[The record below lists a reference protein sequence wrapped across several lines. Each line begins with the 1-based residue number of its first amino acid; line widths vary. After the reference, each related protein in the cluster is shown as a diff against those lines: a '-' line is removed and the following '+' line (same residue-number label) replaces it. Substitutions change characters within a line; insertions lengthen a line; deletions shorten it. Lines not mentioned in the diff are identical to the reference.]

1 MKRKEIKLLFEN
13 KEVEGF
19 STGWGLS
26 VAIEDGEKTIIFD
39 TGNDAISLLKNMK
52 KMEINFHKVKKIVIS
67 HNHWDH
73 TGGLIAVVRESKNP
87 EVFLGESFSRK
98 FGEEVEKLGGLL
110 KRGEGFRNIDQ
121 SIWITPELKENFPEQ
136 SLLIEGGEELF
147 LLVGCSHPKIT
158 RIVEVVRERFVD
170 KPITLFGGMH
180 LFSKSESEIIEIS
193 KDLKS
198 KGVSKV
204 YPLHCTGK
212 KAEMIF
218 QDYFDVKTAFTGSRV
233 EIQ

>member
-1 MKRKEIKLLFEN
+1 MKRREIELLFEN
-13 KEVEGF
+13 KKVGGF

-26 VAIEDGEKTIIFD
+26 VAIEDSEKIIVFD
-39 TGNDAISLLKNMK
+39 TGNDAVSLLENMR
-52 KMEINFHKVKKIVIS
+52 KMELDFHKIKKIVIS

-87 EVFLGESFSRK
+87 EVFVGESFSKK
-98 FGEEVEKLGGLL
+98 FGEEVEKSGGILI
-110 KRGEGFRNIDQ
+110 RGEGFRNIDE

-136 SLLIEGGEELF
+136 SLLIEGGKELF
-147 LLVGCSHPKIT
+147 LIVGCSHPKIT
-158 RIVEVVRERFVD
+158 RIVEVVRERFVE

-193 KDLKS
+193 KELKS
-198 KGVSKV
+198 SGVEKV

-212 KAEMIF
+212 KAEVIF
-218 QDYFDVKTAFTGSRV
+218 QNYFDVKTVYTGSKV
-233 EIQ
+233 EVQ